1 MEKNIISN
9 EAKIEELGKNKAL
22 VSYFDGE
29 KTKKVVA
36 KLKANNKQVGD
47 SVVLFKDNKYPIWAR
62 ILFVLL
68 PIVLFLAGFGF
79 GFFFNNELYHYV
91 LAASLGVLG
100 FLANIFIILGM
111 KKYSKF
117 SYFCE

>member
-1 MEKNIISN
+1 MEKNIIST

-22 VSYFDGE
+22 VSYKDGE

-36 KLKANNKQVGD
+36 KIKSNKQVGD
-47 SVVLFKDNKYPIWAR
+47 AVILFKDNKYPLWAR

-68 PIVLFLAGFGF
+68 PIVLFLSGFGF
-79 GFFFNNELYHYV
+79 GFFFNNDVYHYV
-91 LAASLGVLG
+91 LAASLGALG
-100 FLANIFIILGM
+100 FLLNVFIILGL
-111 KKYSKF
+111 KKYSKL

>member
-22 VSYFDGE
+22 VSYVDGE

-36 KLKANNKQVGD
+36 KIKSDNKQVGD
-47 SVVLFKDNKYPIWAR
+47 AVVLFKDNKYPLWAR

-68 PIVLFLAGFGF
+68 PIVLFFAGFGF

-100 FLANIFIILGM
+100 VLVNVFVVLGLKRRTKLA
-111 KKYSKF
+111 Y
-117 SYFCE
+117 YCE